1 MSVFGN
7 TQNTAGNTASCYL
20 FMLVFQWLAFMGLDS
35 QNDAEVA
42 CGFVLALGSP
52 YVPSPKL
59 CTVNNLLALAGSRF
73 CCLAALR
80 RI

>member
-1 MSVFGN
+1 
-7 TQNTAGNTASCYL
+7 
-20 FMLVFQWLAFMGLDS
+20 MGLDS

-42 CGFVLALGSP
+42 CGFVLALVSP

-80 RI
+80 HI